1 MMTLDRETLSLLV
14 ERAFQKTERGHAII
28 EKDYWVVWLLDLLFS
43 GPYADAL
50 TFKGGT
56 SLSKAH
62 KVIDRFSEDV
72 DLTIDRGLIALD
84 PAKSL
89 EEPDLGR
96 AQRTKRSKAFD
107 DKTTDFIMQEFAPWL
122 EAEIQKHLA
131 GRAGDTPPALRVD
144 EEDPL
149 NLFFDY
155 PRNPA
160 AEEDPYIKPFVRLEI
175 GARGDRSP
183 QAPHI
188 VKSYIEEEFP
198 DEFTGK
204 IPIAVNVLAI
214 ERTFWEKATILHSVC
229 CRPEEKPPRER
240 FSRHYYDVH
249 HLAQDAD
256 LVARAIADT
265 ELLEAIVE
273 NKRAYFFESWD
284 WYPTAKRGTFRL
296 VPSAEQ
302 QEFLK
307 RDYNAMQN
315 MIAGDK
321 PEFSKIIEALKD
333 LEDRINAV

>member
-1 MMTLDRETLSLLV
+1 MTPFDRETLSLLV

-122 EAEIQKHLA
+122 DAEIQKHLA
-131 GRAGDTPPALRVD
+131 GRAGDTPPALRFD

-155 PRNPA
+155 PRDPA

-198 DEFTGK
+198 DEFTDK
-204 IPIAVNVLAI
+204 TPVAVNVLAI
-214 ERTFWEKATILHSVC
+214 ERTLWEKATILHSVC

-240 FSRHYYDVH
+240 FSRHYYDIH
-249 HLAQDAD
+249 HLAQDAE

-265 ELLEAIVE
+265 ELLEMIVE
-273 NKRAYFFESWD
+273 NKRAYFYESWD
-284 WYPTAKRGTFRL
+284 WYPTARRGTFRL

-307 RDYNAMQN
+307 RDYNAMQH

-333 LEDRINAV
+333 LEERINAV

>member
-1 MMTLDRETLSLLV
+1 MTTFDRETLALLV

-122 EAEIQKHLA
+122 DAEIQKHLA
-131 GRAGDTPPALRVD
+131 GRAGDTAPTLRVD

-204 IPIAVNVLAI
+204 TPVAVNVLAI

-229 CRPEEKPPRER
+229 CRPGEKPPRER

-249 HLAQDAD
+249 HLAQDAE

-284 WYPTAKRGTFRL
+284 WYPTARRGTFRL

-307 RDYNAMQN
+307 RDYNAMQH

-321 PEFSKIIEALKD
+321 PEFSKIIETLKI
-333 LEDRINAV
+333 LEDRINAI

>member
-1 MMTLDRETLSLLV
+1 MALDRETLSLLV
-14 ERAFQKTERGHAII
+14 ERAFQKTRREYAII

-72 DLTIDRGLIALD
+72 DLTIDRSLIALD

-107 DKTTDFIMQEFAPWL
+107 DKTADFITQEFVPWL
-122 EAEIQKHLA
+122 NAEIQKHLA
-131 GRAGDTPPALRVD
+131 GRAGDTAPALRFDV
-144 EEDPL
+144 EDPL

-155 PRNPA
+155 PRNPNT
-160 AEEDPYIKPFVRLEI
+160 AEDAYIKPFVRLEI

-183 QAPHI
+183 QAPQI

-198 DEFTGK
+198 DAFAGRTSV
-204 IPIAVNVLAI
+204 PLNVLAI
-214 ERTFWEKATILHSVC
+214 ERTFWEKVTILHSVC
-229 CRPEEKPPRER
+229 CRPDDKPPRDR

-256 LVARAIADT
+256 LVARTIADT

-284 WYPTAKRGTFRL
+284 WYPTARRGTFRL
-296 VPSAEQ
+296 VPSAQRQKELA
-302 QEFLK
+302 E
-307 RDYNAMQN
+307 DYHDMQH

-321 PEFSKIIEALKD
+321 PEFSEIIATLQQ
-333 LEDRINAV
+333 LEDSINAA

>member
-1 MMTLDRETLSLLV
+1 MMALDRETLSLLV
-14 ERAFQKTERGHAII
+14 ERTFQKTGRGHAIV
-28 EKDYWVVWLLDLLFS
+28 EKDYWVVWLLNLLFS

-72 DLTIDRGLIALD
+72 DLTIDRSLIALD

-107 DKTTDFIMQEFAPWL
+107 DKTADFITHEFAPWL
-122 EAEIQKHLA
+122 NAEIQKHLA

>member
-1 MMTLDRETLSLLV
+1 MNTIDPGDISTYIRETAL
-14 ERAFQKTERGHAII
+14 KTGLIEPII
-28 EKDYWVVWLLDLLFS
+28 EKDYWVTWALELLFS
-43 GPYADAL
+43 GPYADLL

-56 SLSKAH
+56 SLSKAY
-62 KVIDRFSEDV
+62 KVIERFSEDV
-72 DLTIDRGLIALD
+72 DLTIDRSLIALD

-89 EEPDLGR
+89 EVPDLGT
-96 AQRTKRSKAFD
+96 AQRTKRNKAFD
-107 DKTTDFIMQEFAPWL
+107 DKTADFITQEFAPWL
-122 EAEIQKHLA
+122 DAEIQKHLA
-131 GRAGDTPPALRVD
+131 GRAGSAAPALRFD

-155 PRNPA
+155 PRNPNA
-160 AEEDPYIKPFVRLEI
+160 AVDGYVKPFVRLEL

-183 QAPHI
+183 QTKQT
-188 VKSYIEEEFP
+188 VKSYIEEQFP
-198 DEFTGK
+198 DAFVGK
-204 IPIAVNVLAI
+204 PSTPLNVLAI
-214 ERTFWEKATILHSVC
+214 ERTLWEKATILHSVC
-229 CRPEEKPPRER
+229 CRPEAKPPRER

-256 LVARAIADT
+256 LIARTIADT

-284 WYPTAKRGTFRL
+284 WYPTARRGTFRL
-296 VPSAEQ
+296 VPSVEQ

-307 RDYNAMQN
+307 RDYNAMQH

-321 PEFSKIIEALKD
+321 PEFSKIIEALKN

>member
-1 MMTLDRETLSLLV
+1 MALDRETLSLLV
-14 ERAFQKTERGHAII
+14 ERTFQKTGRGHAIV
-28 EKDYWVVWLLDLLFS
+28 EKDYWVVWLLNLLFS
-43 GPYADAL
+43 GPYAEAL

-72 DLTIDRGLIALD
+72 DLTVDRSLIALD

-107 DKTTDFIMQEFAPWL
+107 DKTADFITHEFVPWL
-122 EAEIQKHLA
+122 NAEIQKHLA
-131 GRAGDTPPALRVD
+131 YRAGDTAPALRFD

-155 PRNPA
+155 PRDPDM
-160 AEEDPYIKPFVRLEI
+160 EEDPYIKPFVRLEI

-183 QAPHI
+183 QAQHV

-198 DEFTGK
+198 EVFTG
-204 IPIAVNVLAI
+204 IAPVPLNVLAI

-249 HLAQDAD
+249 HLAQNAD
-256 LVARAIADT
+256 LVARTIADT
-265 ELLEAIVE
+265 DLLEVIVE

-284 WYPTAKRGTFRL
+284 WYPTAQRGTFRL
-296 VPSAEQ
+296 VPSVEQ
-302 QEFLK
+302 QEFLN
-307 RDYNAMQN
+307 RDYKAMQH

-321 PEFSKIIEALKD
+321 PEFSEIIKTLQQ
-333 LEDRINAV
+333 LEDRINKV

>member
-1 MMTLDRETLSLLV
+1 MTTFDRETLALLV

-122 EAEIQKHLA
+122 DAEIQKHLA
-131 GRAGDTPPALRVD
+131 GRAGDTAPALRVD

-155 PRNPA
+155 PRNPT

-204 IPIAVNVLAI
+204 TPVAVNVLAI

-249 HLAQDAD
+249 HLAQDAE

-284 WYPTAKRGTFRL
+284 WYPTARRGTFRL

-307 RDYNAMQN
+307 RDYNAMQH

-321 PEFSKIIEALKD
+321 PEFSKIIETLKI
-333 LEDRINAV
+333 LEDRINAI

>member
-1 MMTLDRETLSLLV
+1 MTTFDHETLSLLV
-14 ERAFQKTERGHAII
+14 ERTFQKTERGHAII

-56 SLSKAH
+56 SLSKAY

-72 DLTIDRGLIALD
+72 DLTIDRSLIALD

-89 EEPDLGR
+89 EDPDLGR

-107 DKTTDFIMQEFAPWL
+107 DKTTDFITHEFAPWL
-122 EAEIQKHLA
+122 NAEIQKHLA
-131 GRAGDTPPALRVD
+131 GRAGDTAPALRFD

-155 PRNPA
+155 PRDPA

-198 DEFTGK
+198 DVFSGK
-204 IPIAVNVLAI
+204 VPVPLNVLAI
-214 ERTFWEKATILHSVC
+214 ERTLWEKATILHSVC

-256 LVARAIADT
+256 LIARAIADT

-273 NKRAYFFESWD
+273 NKRVYFFESWD
-284 WYPTAKRGTFRL
+284 WYPTARRGTFRL

-307 RDYNAMQN
+307 RDYNAMQH

-321 PEFSKIIEALKD
+321 PEFSKIIETLKD

>member
-1 MMTLDRETLSLLV
+1 MNTIDPKDMSTYIRETALKTGLLEPIV
-14 ERAFQKTERGHAII
+14 
-28 EKDYWVVWLLDLLFS
+28 EKDYWVVWILELLFS
-43 GPYADAL
+43 GPYADLL

-56 SLSKAH
+56 SLSKAY
-62 KVIDRFSEDV
+62 KVIERFSEDV
-72 DLTIDRGLIALD
+72 DLTIDRSLIALD

-96 AQRTKRSKAFD
+96 AQRTKRNKAFD
-107 DKTTDFIMQEFAPWL
+107 DKTADFITQEFAPWL
-122 EAEIQKHLA
+122 DAEIQKHLA
-131 GRAGDTPPALRVD
+131 GRAGNTAPALHLD

-155 PRNPA
+155 PRNPDA
-160 AEEDPYIKPFVRLEI
+160 KVDSYVKPFVRLEL

-183 QAPHI
+183 QTTQT
-188 VKSYIEEEFP
+188 VRSYIEEEFP
-198 DEFTGK
+198 DAFTSK
-204 IPIAVNVLAI
+204 TPVALNVLAI
-214 ERTFWEKATILHSVC
+214 ERTLWEKATILHSVC
-229 CRPEEKPPRER
+229 CRPDDKPPRDR

-249 HLAQDAD
+249 HLTQDTD
-256 LVARAIADT
+256 LVARTIADT

-296 VPSAEQ
+296 VPSEQRQKELAEDY
-302 QEFLK
+302 
-307 RDYNAMQN
+307 RDMQH

-321 PEFSKIIEALKD
+321 PAFSKIIETLKN

>member
-1 MMTLDRETLSLLV
+1 MTPFDRETLSLLV

-122 EAEIQKHLA
+122 DAEIQKHLA
-131 GRAGDTPPALRVD
+131 GRAGDTPPALRFD

-155 PRNPA
+155 PRDPA

-198 DEFTGK
+198 DAFTGK
-204 IPIAVNVLAI
+204 TPVAVNVLAI

-240 FSRHYYDVH
+240 FSRHYYDIH
-249 HLAQDAD
+249 HLAQDAE

-265 ELLEAIVE
+265 ELLEMIVE
-273 NKRAYFFESWD
+273 NKRAYFYESWD
-284 WYPTAKRGTFRL
+284 WYPTARRGTFRL

-307 RDYNAMQN
+307 RDYNAMQH

-333 LEDRINAV
+333 LEERINAV